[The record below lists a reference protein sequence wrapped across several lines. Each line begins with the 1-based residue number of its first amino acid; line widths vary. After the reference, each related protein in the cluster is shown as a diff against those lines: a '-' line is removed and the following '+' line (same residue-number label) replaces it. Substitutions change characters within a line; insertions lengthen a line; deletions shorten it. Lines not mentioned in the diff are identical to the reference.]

1 MSVDGLP
8 PTGPGGGVVASL
20 ARRGPGGLIVAA
32 VKELLRH
39 RRTLFG
45 VAALFIVPL
54 EVLQAYLLR
63 ETEVLPETEAEVA
76 VVFIA
81 FALAYTLLVGPL
93 LTTALIRGTA
103 GGLVGEETGIEELSL
118 IGARWIPSVLLV
130 SLLYGLIVTVGA
142 LALIVPGVFVG
153 VRFYVA
159 TSAVVIEGRRGQ
171 EALRRSWRLTAGRFW
186 LVFATILGSLL
197 IVFAVL
203 VPAAI
208 VIDALAGVWLV
219 EGILNGAMTAL
230 ATAVIFAVEVTL
242 YLHLRAH
249 HDLEFDERALAADL
263 RGTTTR

>member
-1 MSVDGLP
+1 MSFDGWP
-8 PTGPGGGVVASL
+8 STGPEVGVIASL
-20 ARRGPGGLIVAA
+20 ARHGPGGLIVDA
-32 VKELLRH
+32 VKLLLRH

-63 ETEVLPETEAEVA
+63 DTEVLPETEVEIA

-81 FALAYTLLVGPL
+81 FAIAYTLLVGPL

-103 GGLVGEETGIEELSL
+103 GRLVEQETGIEELSL

-142 LALIVPGVFVG
+142 LALIVPGIYVG

-159 TSAVVIEGRRGQ
+159 TSAVVIEGRRGL
-171 EALRRSWRLTAGRFW
+171 EAFRRSWRLTAGRFW
-186 LVFATILGSLL
+186 LVFATILGSLFL
-197 IVFAVL
+197 VFAVL
-203 VPAAI
+203 VPAAMI
-208 VIDALAGVWLV
+208 IEALAGAWLV
-219 EGILNGAMTAL
+219 EGILNGVMTAL
-230 ATAVIFAVEVTL
+230 ATAAIFAVEVTL
-242 YLHLRAH
+242 YVHLRAH